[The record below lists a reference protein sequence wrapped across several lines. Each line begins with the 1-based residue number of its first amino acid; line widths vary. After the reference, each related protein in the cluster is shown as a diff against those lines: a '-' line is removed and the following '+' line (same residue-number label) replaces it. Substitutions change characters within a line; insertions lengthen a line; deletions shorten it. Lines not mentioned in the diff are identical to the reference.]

1 MSIPFG
7 YVPAEQQMRDK
18 ADYARKG
25 IARGRSSVVLQYK
38 NGILLVAHNASRALH
53 KISEIY
59 DRIGFAA
66 VGRYN
71 EFEALRLA
79 GIRYADVNGYNYDR
93 ADVTGRG
100 LANFYAQQLGMIFT
114 DSIKPFE
121 VEIVVAEVGNTP
133 EEDQIY
139 RLTFDGSV
147 QDEHGGIAMGGQADA
162 VAARLKEQAERLR
175 EQAERL
181 ADAQRRQERAALS
194 SQEGHWEGDLITG
207 KHWVSSSYYKL
218 LGYEPDELDL
228 GTLDAV
234 EQLFHPDDRDEARSI
249 WERRIAEGE
258 PYSHE
263 ARLRMRDGSYRWFR
277 IRGMVERGPD
287 GTPVRTA
294 GSIQDIHRQKLAEDA
309 LRETQA
315 RFERAIRGTQ
325 DGLWEVDVRASRV
338 WLSPRVHQ
346 LHRPPPPPNRSAML
360 TSTEIHC

>member
-25 IARGRSSVVLQYK
+25 IARGRSSVVLQYD

-79 GIRYADVNGYNYDR
+79 GIRYADINGYSYDR

-121 VEIVVAEVGNTP
+121 VEIVVAEVGDTP

-147 QDEHGGIAMGGQADA
+147 QDEHGAIAMGGQADA
-162 VAARLKEQAERLR
+162 VAARLKDHYREGMTLEEALQAALAALTEPGNEPPPTDQLEVAILDRTRPLQRKFLRLTGRRLERLI
-175 EQAERL
+175 EAG
-181 ADAQRRQERAALS
+181 RQRAAES
-194 SQEGHWEGDLITG
+194 SGAAGG
-207 KHWVSSSYYKL
+207 
-218 LGYEPDELDL
+218 
-228 GTLDAV
+228 
-234 EQLFHPDDRDEARSI
+234 EAPKGGP
-249 WERRIAEGE
+249 EAQATPPAQPQTPPATPPEAPPTAPEGE
-258 PYSHE
+258 I
-263 ARLRMRDGSYRWFR
+263 DTGS
-277 IRGMVERGPD
+277 GE
-287 GTPVRTA
+287 
-294 GSIQDIHRQKLAEDA
+294 
-309 LRETQA
+309 
-315 RFERAIRGTQ
+315 
-325 DGLWEVDVRASRV
+325 
-338 WLSPRVHQ
+338 
-346 LHRPPPPPNRSAML
+346 
-360 TSTEIHC
+360 

>member
-25 IARGRSSVVLQYK
+25 IARGRSSVVLQYE

-59 DRIGFAA
+59 DRIAFAA

-100 LANFYAQQLGMIFT
+100 LANLYAQQLGMIFT

-121 VEIVVAEVGNTP
+121 VEIVVAEVGDSA

-162 VAARLKEQAERLR
+162 VATRLKEHYREGMTLEEALQAALAALTEPGGEAPPTNQLEVAILDRNRPQRKFLRLSGPRLERLIEAGKAAP
-175 EQAERL
+175 EQPAK
-181 ADAQRRQERAALS
+181 DA
-194 SQEGHWEGDLITG
+194 GEGDG
-207 KHWVSSSYYKL
+207 K
-218 LGYEPDELDL
+218 GGGEAA
-228 GTLDAV
+228 GDAKT
-234 EQLFHPDDRDEARSI
+234 PPA
-249 WERRIAEGE
+249 APPTAPEGE
-258 PYSHE
+258 I
-263 ARLRMRDGSYRWFR
+263 DTGS
-277 IRGMVERGPD
+277 GE
-287 GTPVRTA
+287 
-294 GSIQDIHRQKLAEDA
+294 
-309 LRETQA
+309 
-315 RFERAIRGTQ
+315 
-325 DGLWEVDVRASRV
+325 
-338 WLSPRVHQ
+338 
-346 LHRPPPPPNRSAML
+346 
-360 TSTEIHC
+360 

>member
-25 IARGRSSVVLQYK
+25 IARGRSSVVLQYE

-59 DRIGFAA
+59 DRIAFAA

-100 LANFYAQQLGMIFT
+100 LANLYAQQLGMIFT

-121 VEIVVAEVGNTP
+121 VEIVVAEVGDSA

-139 RLTFDGSV
+139 RNTFDGSV

-162 VAARLKEQAERLR
+162 VATRLKEHYREGMPLEEALQVALAALTEPDGEAPPTSQLEVAVLDRNRPQRKFLRLVGPRLERLLAAGKP
-175 EQAERL
+175 AEPP
-181 ADAQRRQERAALS
+181 A
-194 SQEGHWEGDLITG
+194 
-207 KHWVSSSYYKL
+207 
-218 LGYEPDELDL
+218 P
-228 GTLDAV
+228 
-234 EQLFHPDDRDEARSI
+234 EAPAGS
-249 WERRIAEGE
+249 AEGSAE
-258 PYSHE
+258 GGQAPPTAPPTGPE
-263 ARLRMRDGSYRWFR
+263 GEIDTGS
-277 IRGMVERGPD
+277 GE
-287 GTPVRTA
+287 
-294 GSIQDIHRQKLAEDA
+294 
-309 LRETQA
+309 
-315 RFERAIRGTQ
+315 
-325 DGLWEVDVRASRV
+325 
-338 WLSPRVHQ
+338 
-346 LHRPPPPPNRSAML
+346 
-360 TSTEIHC
+360 

>member
-162 VAARLKEQAERLR
+162 VAARLKEHYREGMSLEEALQAALAALTEPGNEPPPTDQLEVAILDRNRPQRKFQRLTGQRLERLIAAGR
-175 EQAERL
+175 QAKES
-181 ADAQRRQERAALS
+181 AGESAA
-194 SQEGHWEGDLITG
+194 EG
-207 KHWVSSSYYKL
+207 
-218 LGYEPDELDL
+218 
-228 GTLDAV
+228 
-234 EQLFHPDDRDEARSI
+234 
-249 WERRIAEGE
+249 AEGE
-258 PYSHE
+258 QAPPSAPPAQPPTGPE
-263 ARLRMRDGSYRWFR
+263 GEIDTGS
-277 IRGMVERGPD
+277 GE
-287 GTPVRTA
+287 
-294 GSIQDIHRQKLAEDA
+294 
-309 LRETQA
+309 
-315 RFERAIRGTQ
+315 
-325 DGLWEVDVRASRV
+325 
-338 WLSPRVHQ
+338 
-346 LHRPPPPPNRSAML
+346 
-360 TSTEIHC
+360 